1 VCIRA
6 YAQRLS
12 EIALKNRKQS
22 AHAIYLIVVGADKLT
37 GSLFATVQM
46 VYFATRVTSDPFQLV
61 LIWTVFQI
69 SVLLFEIPTG
79 VIADIYSRRLS
90 VILGFLVTSLGSLFV
105 GVCQTY
111 SLVLLGMVILG
122 IGDALLSGALD
133 AWIADEIGNERV
145 GPVYM
150 RGSQVAQIA
159 ILAGIPIGT
168 GLGTIALN
176 VPILLSGAL
185 YLLLALFLTRAMP
198 EHGFQPIPPEKRRSW
213 HTMFSTFK
221 EGVQLVRG
229 RSVLVTILGISAVAG
244 LASAGFEGLWA
255 ANMLENVAF
264 PTIGN
269 FEPVVWFGG
278 INAAVS
284 IMSLI
289 GIELF
294 RRKVDV
300 GSQTVIVRTL
310 MVTASL
316 STMCMIVFGLVGD
329 FWLAAAVYSLSY
341 SLRIASSPLFKAW
354 INQNV
359 ESSVR
364 ATVLSMDN
372 QINYLGR
379 IAGGPIIGVI
389 GSATSLRAAL
399 VAAGLTRV
407 PVTVLLAR
415 LVLQA
420 NERSE

>member
-6 YAQRLS
+6 YAQRSS
-12 EIALKNRKQS
+12 EVALKNHQQS
-22 AHAIYLIVVGADKLT
+22 AHAIYLIIVASDKLT

-46 VYFATRVTSDPFQLV
+46 VYFATRVTGDPFQLA
-61 LIWTVFQI
+61 LIWTIFQI

-79 VIADIYSRRLS
+79 VIADTYSRRLS
-90 VILGFLVTSLGSLFV
+90 VILGFLVTGLGSLLV
-105 GVCQTY
+105 GACQTY

-133 AWIADEIGNERV
+133 AWIADEIGNERA
-145 GPVYM
+145 GPAYM
-150 RGSQVAQIA
+150 RGSQVAQVA

-168 GLGTIALN
+168 ALGTIALN

-198 EHGFQPIPPEKRRSW
+198 ERGFQPIPRELRRSW

-221 EGVQLVRG
+221 EGVLLVRG
-229 RSVLVTILGISAVAG
+229 RSVLVAILGISAVAG
-244 LASAGFEGLWA
+244 LASAGYESLWT
-255 ANMLENVAF
+255 ANMLQNVAF

-269 FEPVVWFGG
+269 FEPIVWFGG

-289 GIELF
+289 GIELL
-294 RRKVDV
+294 RRRVDV
-300 GSQTVIVRTL
+300 SSQTVIVQTL

-316 STMCMIVFGLVGD
+316 STMCMIVFGLAGV
-329 FWLAAAVYSLSY
+329 FWLAAAAHSLSY
-341 SLRIASSPLFKAW
+341 SLRIASSPVFKVW

-364 ATVLSMDN
+364 ATVLSVDN

-379 IAGGPIIGVI
+379 IAGGPIIGAI
-389 GSATSLRAAL
+389 GSAISLKAAL
-399 VAAGLTRV
+399 VAAGLMRV
-407 PVTVLLAR
+407 PITVLLAR
-415 LVLQA
+415 LVIQA
-420 NERSE
+420 TERTE

>member
-1 VCIRA
+1 
-6 YAQRLS
+6 
-12 EIALKNRKQS
+12 
-22 AHAIYLIVVGADKLT
+22 VGADKLT
-37 GSLFATVQM
+37 GSLFGTVQM
-46 VYFATRVTSDPFQLV
+46 VYFATRVTSDPFSLV

-79 VIADIYSRRLS
+79 VIADVYSRRLS

-105 GVCQTY
+105 GAWQTY
-111 SLVLLGMVILG
+111 STVLVGMVILG

-133 AWIADEIGNERV
+133 AWIADEIGDERV

-168 GLGTIALN
+168 ALGTVALN
-176 VPILLSGAL
+176 VPILLTGAL
-185 YLLLALFLTRAMP
+185 YLLLALFLTRVMP
-198 EHGFQPIPPEKRRSW
+198 EHGFQPIPREKRRSW

-221 EGVQLVRG
+221 EGIQLVRG
-229 RSVLVTILGISAVAG
+229 RSVLLTILGISAIAG
-244 LASAGFEGLWA
+244 LASAGFEGLWT
-255 ANMLENVAF
+255 ANMLANVAF

-269 FEPVVWFGG
+269 FEPIVWFGG

-289 GIELF
+289 GIEFF

-300 GSQTVIVRTL
+300 ASQALIVQAL
-310 MVTASL
+310 MIAASL
-316 STMCMIVFGLVGD
+316 STMCMIAFGLVGD
-329 FWLAAAVYSLSY
+329 FWLAAVTYSLSY

-359 ESSVR
+359 ESNVR
-364 ATVLSMDN
+364 ATVLSVDN

-379 IAGGPIIGVI
+379 IAGGPIIGTI

-399 VAAGLTRV
+399 VSAGLLRV

-415 LVLQA
+415 SVLRMTK
-420 NERSE
+420 RSE

>member
-1 VCIRA
+1 
-6 YAQRLS
+6 
-12 EIALKNRKQS
+12 LKNRKKN
-22 AHAIYLIVVGADKLT
+22 AHVVYLIVVGADKLT

-90 VILGFLVTSLGSLFV
+90 VILGFLATSLGSLFV
-105 GVCQTY
+105 GAFQTY
-111 SLVLLGMVILG
+111 SMVLLGMGILG

-133 AWIADEIGNERV
+133 AWIVDEIGNERV

-159 ILAGIPIGT
+159 ILVGIPIGT
-168 GLGTIALN
+168 ALGTIALN
-176 VPILLSGAL
+176 VPILLAGTL

-198 EHGFQPIPPEKRRSW
+198 EHGFQPIPPEERRSW

-244 LASAGFEGLWA
+244 LASAGFEGLWT

-264 PTIGN
+264 PAIGS
-269 FEPVVWFGG
+269 FEPIVWFGG

-300 GSQTVIVRTL
+300 GSQTAIVRTL

-329 FWLAAAVYSLSY
+329 FWLAAVTYSLSY

-354 INQNV
+354 INRNV

-364 ATVLSMDN
+364 ATVLSVDN

-379 IAGGPIIGVI
+379 IAGGPIIGAI
-389 GSATSLRAAL
+389 GSATSLQAAL
-399 VAAGLTRV
+399 VAAGLIRV
-407 PVTVLLAR
+407 PVTVFLAR
-415 LVLQA
+415 VVLQA
-420 NERSE
+420 TERSE

>member
-1 VCIRA
+1 M
-6 YAQRLS
+6 
-12 EIALKNRKQS
+12 KNRKENAQV
-22 AHAIYLIVVGADKLT
+22 IYLIIVGADKLI

-61 LIWTVFQI
+61 FIWTVFQI

-79 VIADIYSRRLS
+79 VVADVYSRRLS
-90 VILGFLVTSLGSLFV
+90 VILGFLATSLGSLFV
-105 GVCQTY
+105 GAFQTY
-111 SLVLLGMVILG
+111 STVLLGMVILG

-168 GLGTIALN
+168 ALGTIALN

-198 EHGFQPIPPEKRRSW
+198 ERGFQPIPPEERRSW

-229 RSVLVTILGISAVAG
+229 RSVLLTILGISAASG
-244 LASAGFEGLWA
+244 LASAGFEGLWT

-264 PTIGN
+264 PTIGS
-269 FEPVVWFGG
+269 FEPIVWFGG

-300 GSQTVIVRTL
+300 GSQRVIVRTL

-316 STMCMIVFGLVGD
+316 STMCMIVFGLLGD
-329 FWLAAAVYSLSY
+329 FWLAAAAYSLSY

-354 INQNV
+354 INRNV

-379 IAGGPIIGVI
+379 IAGGPIIGAI
-389 GSATSLRAAL
+389 GSATSLQAAL
-399 VAAGLTRV
+399 VAAGLIRV

-415 LVLQA
+415 SVPQTT
-420 NERSE
+420 ERSE

>member
-1 VCIRA
+1 M
-6 YAQRLS
+6 
-12 EIALKNRKQS
+12 KNRKKNAQV
-22 AHAIYLIVVGADKLT
+22 IYLIIVGADKLI

-61 LIWTVFQI
+61 FIWTVFQI

-79 VIADIYSRRLS
+79 VVADVYSRRLS
-90 VILGFLVTSLGSLFV
+90 VILGFLATSLGSLFV
-105 GVCQTY
+105 GAFQTY
-111 SLVLLGMVILG
+111 STVLLGMVILG

-133 AWIADEIGNERV
+133 AWIADEIGNEGV

-168 GLGTIALN
+168 ALGTIALN

-198 EHGFQPIPPEKRRSW
+198 ERGFQPIPPEERRSW

-229 RSVLVTILGISAVAG
+229 RSVLLTILGISAASG
-244 LASAGFEGLWA
+244 LASAGFEGLWT

-264 PTIGN
+264 PTIGS
-269 FEPVVWFGG
+269 FEPIVWFGG

-300 GSQTVIVRTL
+300 GSQRAIVRTL

-316 STMCMIVFGLVGD
+316 STMCMIVFGLLGD
-329 FWLAAAVYSLSY
+329 FWLAAAAYSLSY

-354 INQNV
+354 INRNV

-379 IAGGPIIGVI
+379 IAGGPIIGAI
-389 GSATSLRAAL
+389 GSATSLQAAL
-399 VAAGLTRV
+399 VAAGLIRV

-415 LVLQA
+415 SVPQTT
-420 NERSE
+420 ERSE

>member
-61 LIWTVFQI
+61 LIWTVFQT

-150 RGSQVAQIA
+150 RGSQVGQIA
-159 ILAGIPIGT
+159 ILAGIPVGT
-168 GLGTIALN
+168 ALGTIALN

-198 EHGFQPIPPEKRRSW
+198 ERGFQPIPPEKRRSW
-213 HTMFSTFK
+213 HAMTGTFK
-221 EGVQLVRG
+221 EGVRLVRG

-244 LASAGFEGLWA
+244 LASAGFESLWT

-264 PTIGN
+264 PAIGS

-294 RRKVDV
+294 RRKVGV
-300 GSQTVIVRTL
+300 GSQAVIVRTL
-310 MVTASL
+310 MATASL
-316 STMCMIVFGLVGD
+316 STMCMVVFGLVGD
-329 FWLAAAVYSLSY
+329 FWLAAAAYSLSY

-354 INQNV
+354 INLNV
-359 ESSVR
+359 ESRVR
-364 ATVLSMDN
+364 ATLLSVDN

-379 IAGGPIIGVI
+379 IAGGPIIGII

-399 VAAGLTRV
+399 VAAGLVRV

-415 LVLQA
+415 SVLQA
-420 NERSE
+420 KEHSE

>member
-1 VCIRA
+1 
-6 YAQRLS
+6 
-12 EIALKNRKQS
+12 LKNRKKN

-46 VYFATRVTSDPFQLV
+46 VYFATRVTSDPFQVV

-90 VILGFLVTSLGSLFV
+90 VILGFLATSLGSLFV
-105 GVCQTY
+105 GAFQTY
-111 SLVLLGMVILG
+111 SMVLLGMGILG

-133 AWIADEIGNERV
+133 AWIVDEIGNERV

-168 GLGTIALN
+168 ALGTIALN
-176 VPILLSGAL
+176 VPILLAGTL

-198 EHGFQPIPPEKRRSW
+198 EHGFQPIPPEERRSW

-244 LASAGFEGLWA
+244 LASAGFEGLWT

-264 PTIGN
+264 PAIGS
-269 FEPVVWFGG
+269 FEPIVWFGG

-300 GSQTVIVRTL
+300 GSQTAIVRTL

-329 FWLAAAVYSLSY
+329 FWLAAVTYSLSY
-341 SLRIASSPLFKAW
+341 ALRIASSPLFKAW
-354 INQNV
+354 INRNV
-359 ESSVR
+359 ESRVR
-364 ATVLSMDN
+364 ATVLSVDN

-379 IAGGPIIGVI
+379 IAGGPIIGAI
-389 GSATSLRAAL
+389 GSATSLQAAL
-399 VAAGLTRV
+399 VAAGLIRV

-415 LVLQA
+415 SVPQMT
-420 NERSE
+420 ERSE

>member
-145 GPVYM
+145 GAVYM

-159 ILAGIPIGT
+159 TLAGIPIGT
-168 GLGTIALN
+168 ALGTIALN

-229 RSVLVTILGISAVAG
+229 RSVLVTILGISAV
-244 LASAGFEGLWA
+244 
-255 ANMLENVAF
+255 
-264 PTIGN
+264 
-269 FEPVVWFGG
+269 VWFGG

-284 IMSLI
+284 FMSLI